1 MGVGVGQSTLLT
13 FSVYVVVRYFILGLN
28 FIFFCFWGMV
38 MYDSEFFWKRKG
50 NKMKTNDKIEP
61 EHLYK
66 TKPRF
71 TTVLF

>member
-1 MGVGVGQSTLLT
+1 
-13 FSVYVVVRYFILGLN
+13 
-28 FIFFCFWGMV
+28 MV
-38 MYDSEFFWKRKG
+38 MYDSEFFWKRKV